1 MWVSAAA
8 ILLAGWL
15 IGATSIGGVLVV
27 PVLHE
32 MHGMDLRSAIAAASL
47 ALAFPGIPALWRLRA
62 ARQALPAGTLPL
74 LLAALPGAFVG
85 ALLVRHVDLTWLL
98 AGLAALAFLSGV
110 WGLKGPTREAACL
123 PPIGSRAM
131 SVIGLGV
138 GLGSALSGTGGP
150 VLLVPVLM
158 LARQP
163 LPATVV
169 NAQAIQLPIALCAGT
184 SHVLLGALNLPL
196 ALGLGVVLLGASLI
210 GGANARRLPSAALH
224 RLVCALLLL
233 TGAWLGYRTLSA

>member
-1 MWVSAAA
+1 MWLSAAA

-32 MHGMDLRSAIAAASL
+32 LQGVDLRSAIAAASL
-47 ALAFPGIPALWRLRA
+47 AMAFPGMAALWRLGA
-62 ARQALPAGTLPL
+62 ARQALPAGTTSL

-85 ALLVRHVDLTWLL
+85 VLLVQHIDLTWLL
-98 AGLAALAFLSGV
+98 AGLAVLAFSSGL
-110 WGLKGPTREAACL
+110 WGLCGPTREAAC
-123 PPIGSRAM
+123 PPAMGSRAM
-131 SVIGLGV
+131 GLIGLGV

-163 LPATVV
+163 LRRTVIS
-169 NAQAIQLPIALCAGT
+169 AQAIQLPIALCAGA
-184 SHVLLGALNLPL
+184 SHALLGVMNYRL
-196 ALGLGVVLLGASLI
+196 ALAIGVALLGASLV
-210 GGANARRLPSAALH
+210 GAAQAKRLPSAALH

-233 TGAWLGYRTLSA
+233 TGAWLGLRTVMA